1 MTLKDMK
8 IKTFSLIEEY
18 YPNETLL
25 AEDEDVRNKINSV
38 INEIQMDLMPLRK
51 LPTYEDIEIEKEDD
65 REIIISDSISD
76 MYQLDKIELS
86 DKNFDYTMPNDDTIV
101 LEDGF
106 EGTLRI
112 YYFRYPKLVKIFDK
126 NATDS
131 EIATYDEKFKF
142 DLDPIL
148 LEIMPMGVGAELLK
162 MDMINN
168 YGEYFHKR
176 YLEMKQS
183 IDTRRTAGI
192 IKIEGGYDI

>member
-1 MTLKDMK
+1 MTLKEMK

-86 DKNFDYTMPNDDTIV
+86 DKNYDYTMPNDDTIV

-106 EGTLRI
+106 EGTIRI
-112 YYFRYPKLVKIFDK
+112 YYFKYPKLVKIFDK

-131 EIATYDEKFKF
+131 EISNYDEKFKF

>member
-86 DKNFDYTMPNDDTIV
+86 DKNYDYTMPNDDTIV

-112 YYFRYPKLVKIFDK
+112 YYFKYPKLVKIFDK
-126 NATDS
+126 NATES

>member
-8 IKTFSLIEEY
+8 QKTFSLIEEY

-51 LPTYEDIEIEKEDD
+51 LPTYEDIEIEKDDD

-86 DKNFDYTMPNDDTIV
+86 DKNYNYTMPNDDTIV

-112 YYFRYPKLVKIFDK
+112 YYFKYPKLVKIFDK

-131 EIATYDEKFKF
+131 EISNYDEKFKF

>member
-1 MTLKDMK
+1 MTLKEMK
-8 IKTFSLIEEY
+8 QKTFSLIEEY

-126 NATDS
+126 NATAN
-131 EIATYDEKFKF
+131 EIAAYDEKFKF

>member
-1 MTLKDMK
+1 MTLKEMK

-86 DKNFDYTMPNDDTIV
+86 DKNYNYTMPNDDTIV

-106 EGTLRI
+106 EGTIRI
-112 YYFRYPKLVKIFDK
+112 YYFKYPKLVKIFDK

-131 EIATYDEKFKF
+131 EISNYDEKFKF